1 MVQGVPGLAPRPSPN
16 APCCSNATHY
26 VFTLAAMQ
34 AEAHEPAPYILK
46 DDDNSELRC
55 RGCRGGS
62 CSATDGKDSF
72 GEFLKKSHPDYTGRR
87 TGLEHC
93 VSEVR

>member
-1 MVQGVPGLAPRPSPN
+1 
-16 APCCSNATHY
+16 
-26 VFTLAAMQ
+26 MQ
-34 AEAHEPAPYILK
+34 AEAHILK
-46 DDDNSELRC
+46 DDDNSEPRC

-87 TGLEHC
+87 TGLEHILPLLGANAAIIGLLI
-93 VSEVR
+93 VLL